1 MVSDILN
8 SHYNI
13 VSVSELLITTFN
25 AGEEKTICQR
35 CGSVLAKFSNF
46 LVRFGYVRLFSNW
59 VKRGDFFVGTRN
71 RIKLIYRS
79 WLRDGTTGIHVNDES
94 YRVYQ
99 GVYRGE
105 THIISKS

>member
-13 VSVSELLITTFN
+13 VSVSELLITIFN

-35 CGSVLAKFSNF
+35 CGSVLEKFSKF
-46 LVRFGYVRLFSNW
+46 LVGFGYVRLFSNW

-71 RIKLIYRS
+71 RIQLIYRS
-79 WLRDGTTGIHVNDES
+79 WLRDGTTGIHVDDES